1 MNADKQPHPP
11 GPFYTIT
18 KYLRRYRGYLI
29 AGGVCIVCSNLLIL
43 VLPYITK
50 IIFDLL
56 ENKGTDSERLHWVL
70 AMVGLAILSGLFR
83 FLTRRTVIWM
93 SRRVECDLR
102 GEIFR
107 HLLTLSPSFYDRTRT
122 GDLMAKLTNDLEAIR
137 MMVGPGIM
145 HLSSTLVTFVV
156 ALAFMLY
163 LSPRLTLYALGP
175 MLLFP
180 LVANR
185 VGNMVH
191 RRAMKI
197 QDHFSVLTAAAQEN
211 IAGVRVIKSFRQ
223 EDNEVE
229 HFRSLSQKY
238 LGLNMD
244 LARLYA
250 MMVPLLMTLASLL
263 TLIALYFGGLE
274 VMSGAVPL
282 GTLVAFFAYL
292 SMLIWPAVALGW
304 VVSLYQ
310 RGKASL
316 ERINRILETK
326 SAVRDETGKLHA
338 GEMRGRIEFSNLCF
352 SYNGTEVLKGI
363 NLTIEAGQTIGLV
376 GRTGSGKTTLVSLLG
391 RMYPVPRGQL
401 FIDGVDINDWELS
414 ALRRQISFATQEP
427 FLFSASIGDNIRFG
441 ADSATDEAIETAATT
456 AALTRDVRTF
466 PDGFGTMIGER
477 GITLSGGQKQRTAIA
492 RAIVAAPA
500 VLVLDDATSS
510 VDTETEDEINRSL
523 ATVLEGRT
531 SIIISHR
538 ISSVKQADRI
548 LYLEDGR
555 IIEQGSHDELVQLGG
570 HYADLHRSQLLAE
583 QLDKL

>member
-1 MNADKQPHPP
+1 
-11 GPFYTIT
+11 
-18 KYLRRYRGYLI
+18 
-29 AGGVCIVCSNLLIL
+29 
-43 VLPYITK
+43 
-50 IIFDLL
+50 
-56 ENKGTDSERLHWVL
+56 
-70 AMVGLAILSGLFR
+70 
-83 FLTRRTVIWM
+83 
-93 SRRVECDLR
+93 
-102 GEIFR
+102 
-107 HLLTLSPSFYDRTRT
+107 
-122 GDLMAKLTNDLEAIR
+122 
-137 MMVGPGIM
+137 
-145 HLSSTLVTFVV
+145 
-156 ALAFMLY
+156 
-163 LSPRLTLYALGP
+163 
-175 MLLFP
+175 
-180 LVANR
+180 
-185 VGNMVH
+185 
-191 RRAMKI
+191 
-197 QDHFSVLTAAAQEN
+197 
-211 IAGVRVIKSFRQ
+211 
-223 EDNEVE
+223 
-229 HFRSLSQKY
+229 
-238 LGLNMD
+238 MD

-250 MMVPLLMTLASLL
+250 IMVPLLMTLASLL

-316 ERINRILETK
+316 ERVNRILETQP
-326 SAVRDETGKLHA
+326 AVRDETGQLHA

-363 NLTIEAGQTIGLV
+363 NLTIEPGQTIGLV

-391 RMYPVPRGQL
+391 RLYPVPRGQL

-427 FLFSASIGDNIRFG
+427 FLFSDSIGDNIRLG
-441 ADSATDEAIETAATT
+441 ADSASDEAIETAATI

-510 VDTETEDEINRSL
+510 VDTETEAEINRSL

-570 HYADLHRSQLLAE
+570 PYANLYRSQLLAE